1 MNLCRKQALS
11 RLTYTR
17 ADNITAVNANI
28 LTTDLSGLS
37 EVALDCCKVPVEK
50 PVWTA
55 VVQNQFASHIFRS
68 KVGVLSERIRVLWAW
83 NCITGG
89 HQVIDIRISRNG
101 YNWGYMVSPSG
112 DIRNPS
118 ECFSHNCILLI
129 KRYSFPLFLVNSFKI
144 FSFKK
149 TWT

>member
-17 ADNITAVNANI
+17 ADNITTVNANI
-28 LTTDLSGLS
+28 LTKFIRTFRSCAWLLSGTS
-37 EVALDCCKVPVEK
+37 RETSLDSCG
-50 PVWTA
+50 
-55 VVQNQFASHIFRS
+55 S
-68 KVGVLSERIRVLWAW
+68 KSVRFSYIPLEGRILSERIRVLWAW